1 MVTKDNTLKKEAP
14 VKETT
19 PSEKVEKTVDI
30 RKDLTMEEAE
40 RLVAQEEG
48 ETPEVPLIQAIK
60 KEKIVEEPKVEL
72 PERYK
77 GKSAEELVKLLDEK
91 EKFIQGRSDE
101 IGEYRQ
107 KIKETEELREKVV
120 KIEEE
125 AIKES
130 QQPSNLPQKP
140 QPPIISDSEY
150 YEDPVK
156 AFNKQSKYNKELLD
170 YVDQLTSAKTAPFY
184 QSDVEKRREKLYIEM
199 ENKYIDFPV
208 KFDREKVQGFLNQ
221 NPQYFTK
228 YKTNAYEQAYH
239 DMSATDFSQQQKVER
254 ETMREQV
261 KREVLEEMKNQSQAS
276 NVGLSDLETQ
286 SINPTGSA
294 PKYDI
299 EKMEE
304 DPEYNRQVIAD
315 MEKRRR

>member
-60 KEKIVEEPKVEL
+60 KEKVEEPKVEL

-184 QSDVEKRREKLYIEM
+184 QSDIEKRREKLYIEM
-199 ENKYIDFPV
+199 ENKYKDFPV

-299 EKMEE
+299 EKMED